1 MNGRQVAP
9 DVGGIV
15 NAIVIVV
22 VVLVA
27 GWLLLAW
34 AVVRRPV
41 LALPA
46 AAFAALVA
54 LVGLHN
60 AEALTIYLLV
70 GLWIWRRA
78 HRPSFERL
86 IGRWVRS
93 RWRRW
98 WVYERR
104 WRPTMLLSGLG
115 KRARLRDA
123 VPRIRRVVSTRWGDR
138 VLVRL
143 LLGQC
148 TEDYERAAPELAHSF
163 GARSCRV
170 REDRPG
176 RVWLEFTTAD
186 PLRETVPA
194 LPVCED
200 IDLEAVAIGRRED
213 GEPWTVRV
221 LGTHILV
228 AGATGAGKGSVLWSL
243 LRGLGPEIRDGRV
256 AVWAVDPKGG
266 MELGPGRPLY
276 ARFAVPSVDDLDAPY
291 EEIAVLLE
299 DAVRV
304 LQRRSR
310 GLADVGVRT
319 HTPTIEEPLVLVFI
333 DEIANLTA
341 YLTDRKVKE
350 RINRA
355 LGLLLTQG
363 RAPAVCV
370 VGALQDPRRE
380 VMTLRSLFPDKVGLR
395 LDSPT
400 EVDMVLGDSAREQGA
415 YCDRIPASLPGV
427 GYVRVDGVREPT
439 RVRAG
444 HVTDDDIAAMV
455 RDYAPRRTLDGE
467 VLFQAAE
474 SDVDAQVIELP
485 NARDDDRSNGN
496 DGTRQAS

>member
-1 MNGRQVAP
+1 
-9 DVGGIV
+9 
-15 NAIVIVV
+15 
-22 VVLVA
+22 
-27 GWLLLAW
+27 
-34 AVVRRPV
+34 
-41 LALPA
+41 
-46 AAFAALVA
+46 
-54 LVGLHN
+54 
-60 AEALTIYLLV
+60 
-70 GLWIWRRA
+70 
-78 HRPSFERL
+78 
-86 IGRWVRS
+86 
-93 RWRRW
+93 
-98 WVYERR
+98 
-104 WRPTMLLSGLG
+104 
-115 KRARLRDA
+115 
-123 VPRIRRVVSTRWGDR
+123 

-163 GARSCRV
+163 GAGSCRV

-176 RVWLEFTTAD
+176 RVWLEFATAD

-194 LPVCED
+194 LPVAENV
-200 IDLEAVAIGRRED
+200 DLEAVAIGRRED
-213 GEPWTVRV
+213 GEPWKVRV

-276 ARFAVPSVDDLDAPY
+276 ARFAVPSLDDLDAPY
-291 EEIAVLLE
+291 EDIAVLLE

-304 LQRRSR
+304 MQQRSR

-319 HTPTIEEPLVLVFI
+319 HTPTIEESLVLVLI

-444 HVTDDDIAAMV
+444 HVTDQHIAAMV
-455 RDYAPRRTLDGE
+455 RCYAPRQTLDGE

-474 SDVDAQVIELP
+474 SDVDAEIIELP
-485 NARDDDRSNGN
+485 NARDDDQSNGN

>member
-15 NAIVIVV
+15 NAIVLVV
-22 VVLVA
+22 VVLLV

-34 AVVRRPV
+34 AIAKRPV
-41 LALPA
+41 LVLPA
-46 AAFAALVA
+46 AMFTGLVV
-54 LVGLHN
+54 LVGMHD
-60 AEALTIYLLV
+60 AQALTIYALV

-78 HRPSFERL
+78 HRSSFERL
-86 IGRWVRS
+86 IGGRVRS
-93 RWRRW
+93 GWRRW

-104 WRPTMLLSGLG
+104 WRATMLMSGLG

-123 VPRIRRVVSTRWGDR
+123 VPRIGKVTSTRWGDR

-148 TEDYERAAPELAHSF
+148 TEDYEQVAPELAHSF
-163 GARSCRV
+163 GAGSCRV
-170 REDRPG
+170 REERPG
-176 RVWLEFTTAD
+176 RVWLEFATRD

-194 LPVCED
+194 LPVAD
-200 IDLEAVAIGRRED
+200 NVDLEAVAIGRRED
-213 GEPWTVRV
+213 GDPWRVKV

-228 AGATGAGKGSVLWSL
+228 AGMTGAGKGSVLWSL

-256 AVWAVDPKGG
+256 AIWAVDPKGG

-276 ARFAVPSVDDLDAPY
+276 ARFAVPSLEDLEAPY
-291 EEIAVLLE
+291 EQIAVLLE
-299 DAVRV
+299 DAVQV
-304 LQRRSR
+304 MQQRSR
-310 GLADVGVRT
+310 GLAGGMVRK
-319 HTPTIEEPLVLVFI
+319 HTPTVQEPLIVVLI

-341 YLTDRKVKE
+341 YLTDRKVKD

-363 RAPAVCV
+363 RAPAVSV
-370 VGALQDPRRE
+370 IGALQDPRRE
-380 VMTLRSLFPDKVGLR
+380 VMTLRSLFPDKVALR

-455 RDYAPRRTLDGE
+455 RDYAPRCTLDGE
-467 VLFQAAE
+467 QLFQAAE
-474 SDVDAQVIELP
+474 GDVEAEIVELP
-485 NARDDDRSNGN
+485 TARDDRPEGNGE
-496 DGTRQAS
+496 RQAS